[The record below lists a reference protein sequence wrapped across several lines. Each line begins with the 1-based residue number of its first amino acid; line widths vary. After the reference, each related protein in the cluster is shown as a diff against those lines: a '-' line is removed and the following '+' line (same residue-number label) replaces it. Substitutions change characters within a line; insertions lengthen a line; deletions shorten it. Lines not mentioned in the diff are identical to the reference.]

1 MNNDR
6 YHAAIKHEKKD
17 MWWKKLVQMQL
28 SLTYSHWNAS
38 VEVFTILFYLNID
51 FSNYIL

>member
-17 MWWKKLVQMQL
+17 VVEKT
-28 SLTYSHWNAS
+28 SSNAI
-38 VEVFTILFYLNID
+38 EHC
-51 FSNYIL
+51 NYH